1 MTSRRQLIQSAIS
14 AAFLTRAASGTASQP
29 ATKPSFAVPAQ
40 ACDCHTHIYG
50 DPAQFPLS
58 PGRSYTPEIATPKEM
73 SALHRA
79 LAIERVVIVTPS
91 VYGTDNSATL
101 AGLKTRGGTARGIAV
116 IDDKTTEDELN
127 RLHRAGFRG
136 IRLNLSNA
144 GQNDPAQGRA
154 RLEAAIAR
162 VAHRG
167 WHIQMF
173 TNLAVIAGIAELVQR
188 SKVPIVFDHFGGAQ
202 LPQGTGQP
210 GFDVLLSLV
219 RGGQAYVKISLAGA
233 NTTLTREAKPLA
245 EALIAAN
252 PERILWGTDWPHP
265 DSAPRP
271 GRRPTDVVPFNA
283 VDDGAILNQLPL
295 WTPDPRVRRQILA
308 DNPARLYAF

>member
-1 MTSRRQLIQSAIS
+1 MTTRRQLLQSALG
-14 AAFLTRAASGTASQP
+14 AAYLTQAASGKASQP
-29 ATKPSFAVPAQ
+29 STKPSFVVPDH

-50 DPAQFPLS
+50 DPAQYPLW
-58 PGRSYTPEIATPKEM
+58 PGRSYTPEVATPAEM
-73 SALHRA
+73 AALHRA
-79 LAIERVVIVTPS
+79 LQIERVVIVTPS

-101 AGLKTRGGTARGIAV
+101 AGLKARSGTARGVAV
-116 IDDKTTEDELN
+116 IDDKTTEDELD

-136 IRLNLSNA
+136 IRLNLSSA
-144 GQNDPAQGRA
+144 GQNDPALGRA

-162 VAHRG
+162 VASRG

-202 LPQGTGQP
+202 LPKGTGQP

-219 RGGQAYVKISLAGA
+219 RSGQAYVKISLAGA

-265 DSAPRP
+265 DSAPRA
-271 GRRPTDVVPFNA
+271 GRRPTDVVPFNT

-295 WTPDPRVRRQILA
+295 WAPEARVRKQILA
-308 DNPARLYAF
+308 DNPERLYAF